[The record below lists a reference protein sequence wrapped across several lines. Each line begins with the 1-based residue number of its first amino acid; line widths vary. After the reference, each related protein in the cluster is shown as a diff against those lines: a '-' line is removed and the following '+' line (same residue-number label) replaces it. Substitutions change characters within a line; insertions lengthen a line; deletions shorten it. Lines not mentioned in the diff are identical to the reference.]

1 MINDTSR
8 RPAGVL
14 DVELT
19 YPDAANAAS
28 GALTAALEFCAGKMG
43 LSGSDAALD
52 LLKDGDSRALSYFE
66 YDLGKQIAEYIS
78 ALDAEVQS
86 AYLYEDE
93 ATPEDSAFGEPR
105 PTMVHMILWAKR
117 KTKALSSVVA
127 GMEQALGRRWAD
139 LIGVSQPVHLLDA
152 QIVDDNEVR
161 AGTGLAALLKGI
173 HQPPL
178 PIWKR

>member
-1 MINDTSR
+1 MISETPR

-28 GALTAALEFCAGKMG
+28 GALAAALEFCAGRMG
-43 LSGSDAALD
+43 LSGPEAALG
-52 LLKDGDSRALSYFE
+52 LLKAGDSRGRAYFE

-93 ATPEDSAFGEPR
+93 ATPDDSAFGEPG
-105 PTMVHMILWAKR
+105 PMMVHMILWVKR
-117 KTKALSSVVA
+117 KTQALSSVVE

-139 LIGVSQPVHLLDA
+139 LIGVSGPVHLLDA

-161 AGTGLAALLKGI
+161 AGTGIAALLKGI